1 MNILFINSDTSIRS
15 EFNEFAGEINANNFF
30 SSSTEESIILL
41 NEHQIDKVVL
51 KIGKLADVSIMKY
64 IDDYYKDI
72 EVLVCARED
81 FDEVLTI
88 FNQVHFKKIKNP
100 VGLSDLMEHLVPK
113 VEVKVQ
119 L

>member
-1 MNILFINSDTSIRS
+1 MHTQILEVNILFINSDTSVRS
-15 EFNEFAGEINANNFF
+15 EFNEFADEISANNFF
-30 SSSTEESIILL
+30 SSSTEESIIVL

-100 VGLSDLMEHLVPK
+100 MGLSDLKEHLVH
-113 VEVKVQ
+113 
-119 L
+119 